1 MVQAC
6 DIELLRNSGVSED
19 DNVHSVKVA
28 EKALEIAARTSKK
41 LDMELVGR
49 GALFH
54 DLGKAKTHEIEHGKL
69 GAEMGMALG
78 LPEAI
83 TAVMEKHIRG
93 GLSAEEAVELG
104 LPVKDYTL

>member
-41 LDMELVGR
+41 LDMELD
-49 GALFH
+49 GARCFMIW
-54 DLGKAKTHEIEHGKL
+54 AKPRPMRLNT
-69 GAEMGMALG
+69 ANWG
-78 LPEAI
+78 LKWGWLWACP
-83 TAVMEKHIRG
+83 R
-93 GLSAEEAVELG
+93 L
-104 LPVKDYTL
+104 